1 MTTSLDM
8 EASKNDRLLTL
19 IEEAAKKFTECS
31 ESTRY
36 MKELSDSFLNMGRIA
51 GRACGKTWAMTDF
64 LKGVLVRSSIKRKM
78 PRKQKKAFIKKN
90 GRAAYYAWQRT
101 RRLPQFTPWRVPI
114 PEFKLEYIQPPMFP
128 EPQLPERSLLLNL
141 WPIEYGSIAFS
152 EKFWQAHQPMVY
164 VNPDGLS

>member
-36 MKELSDSFLNMGRIA
+36 MMELSDSFLNMGRIG

-90 GRAAYYAWQRT
+90 GRAAYYEWQRPKHVI
-101 RRLPQFTPWRVPI
+101 RPSLSHWAMPVFEPLKFT
-114 PEFKLEYIQPPMFP
+114 LT
-128 EPQLPERSLLLNL
+128 EPKLPERSLLFLSDL
-141 WPIEYGSIAFS
+141 WPEEYGFEAVCNRIW
-152 EKFWQAHQPMVY
+152 EGYKPMIY
-164 VNPDGLS
+164 VNPNFLP